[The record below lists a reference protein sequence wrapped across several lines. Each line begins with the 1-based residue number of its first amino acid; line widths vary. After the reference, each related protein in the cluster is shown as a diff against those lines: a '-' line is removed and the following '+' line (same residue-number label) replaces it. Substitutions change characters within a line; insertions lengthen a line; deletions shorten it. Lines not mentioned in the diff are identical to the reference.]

1 MITGHLYIPRE
12 GDRERFLER
21 LEYWRSQSNEELVLA
36 YNKLCEHGFF
46 GVHAQGL
53 STIAQHKVFM
63 ERFGKSPIRFEQN
76 TLLEFTGPI
85 ALDDNHWNPLAPSGQ
100 E

>member
-21 LEYWRSQSNEELVLA
+21 LEYWRAQSNEELVKA
-36 YNKLCEHGFF
+36 YHKLCEHGFF

-53 STIAQHKVFM
+53 SVIAQHKVFT

-85 ALDDNHWNPLAPSGQ
+85 ELLDNDWVHKVPS
-100 E
+100 EE